1 MSLIQ
6 SLHLARSPMAGLA
19 MVGTAWGTFSGVV
32 PDIQAAT
39 GVTEGQLG
47 TALMCSALGSMTA
60 MFLSPRFFAAAA
72 RWTLPIAGLIMIV
85 VLNLPALA
93 QDLVTLA
100 IIMGCMGA
108 SIGMLD
114 ITSNIRISAIEA
126 QHNASL
132 MNVSHAMFS
141 FAFGLSALITGVLR
155 EDGFALGQILPI
167 LSILAGVLFLL
178 IFESASRWTG
188 VHDEADDNEASV
200 QSGVRFWP
208 VVLLTAII
216 LFSSFVG
223 ENSTEAWSALHI
235 EKTLGAE
242 AGIGSYGPAALG
254 LVMGLARFFGQIVA
268 DRVGERN
275 LIVGSAVLGVVG
287 ALSLAAANS
296 VVVAITS
303 VGVIAVGMSLIVPS
317 ANTVLG
323 RRVPGKIRALA
334 LSRAWM
340 IGMVGFF
347 IGPAMMGYLAQAFG
361 LRVSFAVVSLLIAL
375 IIPAIY
381 GLSRL
386 PRVSGQ
392 STPK

>member
-1 MSLIQ
+1 MNLIH
-6 SLHLARSPMAGLA
+6 SMRLARSPMAGLA

-39 GVTEGQLG
+39 GVSNGQLG

-60 MFLSPRFFAAAA
+60 MFLSPRFFAVAA
-72 RWTLPIAGLIMIV
+72 RWTLPIAGLIMII

-93 QDLVTLA
+93 SNLVTLA
-100 IIMGCMGA
+100 LVMGCMGA

-126 QHNASL
+126 DKNASL

-141 FAFGLSALITGVLR
+141 FAFGLSALVTGLLR
-155 EDGFALGQILPI
+155 EEGFGLAQILPI

-178 IFESASRWTG
+178 IFESASRWTAAPEDSETQNP
-188 VHDEADDNEASV
+188 VDAD
-200 QSGVRFWP
+200 GVRFWP
-208 VVLLTAII
+208 IVLLTSLI
-216 LFSSFVG
+216 LFASFVG

-235 EKTLGAE
+235 EATLGAE
-242 AGIGSYGPAALG
+242 TGIGSYGPAALG
-254 LVMGLARFFGQIVA
+254 LVMGLARLGGQYVA

-275 LIVGSAVLGVVG
+275 LIVGSALLGVVG
-287 ALSLAAANS
+287 ALALASAGS
-296 VVVAITS
+296 VVIAIGSVA
-303 VGVIAVGMSLIVPS
+303 VIAVGMALVVPS

-323 RRVPGKIRALA
+323 RRVPAKLRPVA

-347 IGPAMMGYLAQAFG
+347 IGPAMMGYLAEHFG
-361 LRVSFAVVSLLIAL
+361 LRVAFAVVSLLIAL
-375 IIPAIY
+375 IIPAII
-381 GLSRL
+381 GLSRM
-386 PRVSGQ
+386 PRISGQ
-392 STPK
+392 PASK

>member
-1 MSLIQ
+1 
-6 SLHLARSPMAGLA
+6 
-19 MVGTAWGTFSGVV
+19 
-32 PDIQAAT
+32 
-39 GVTEGQLG
+39 
-47 TALMCSALGSMTA
+47 
-60 MFLSPRFFAAAA
+60 
-72 RWTLPIAGLIMIV
+72 
-85 VLNLPALA
+85 
-93 QDLVTLA
+93 
-100 IIMGCMGA
+100 
-108 SIGMLD
+108 
-114 ITSNIRISAIEA
+114 
-126 QHNASL
+126 
-132 MNVSHAMFS
+132 
-141 FAFGLSALITGVLR
+141 
-155 EDGFALGQILPI
+155 
-167 LSILAGVLFLL
+167 
-178 IFESASRWTG
+178 
-188 VHDEADDNEASV
+188 
-200 QSGVRFWP
+200 
-208 VVLLTAII
+208 
-216 LFSSFVG
+216 
-223 ENSTEAWSALHI
+223 
-235 EKTLGAE
+235 LGAE